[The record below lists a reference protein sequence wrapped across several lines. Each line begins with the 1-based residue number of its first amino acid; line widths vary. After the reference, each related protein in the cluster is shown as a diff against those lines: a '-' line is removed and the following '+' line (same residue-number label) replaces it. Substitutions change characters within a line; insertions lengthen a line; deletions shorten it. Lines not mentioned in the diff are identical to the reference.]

1 MRVYRR
7 ESYLKKI
14 RPFYD
19 EEIVKVVTG
28 IRRCGK
34 SCLMQS
40 VREELVERGVPKK
53 DIIYID
59 LDKRG
64 YRRVKTPDQLE
75 EAIDALVVDDDFKY
89 LFIDEVQNVDGYEE
103 VVNAFNTDGG
113 FSIFIT
119 GSNSYLLS
127 GELMTKLTGRHMEFE
142 LFTLSFDEY
151 LGMKGFHGK
160 AYPCPSL
167 CVTSDIPADK
177 VN

>member
-64 YRRVKTPDQLE
+64 
-75 EAIDALVVDDDFKY
+75 
-89 LFIDEVQNVDGYEE
+89 
-103 VVNAFNTDGG
+103 
-113 FSIFIT
+113 
-119 GSNSYLLS
+119 
-127 GELMTKLTGRHMEFE
+127 
-142 LFTLSFDEY
+142 
-151 LGMKGFHGK
+151 
-160 AYPCPSL
+160 
-167 CVTSDIPADK
+167 
-177 VN
+177 